1 MSTGAQQNCLPG
13 RVCECVRSHQWVSL
27 PFKEGLVASRGRPR
41 AQAQKTAPGLLALEV
56 LFRSTLT
63 MSVPKGLV
71 RRDLELRGDG
81 RTSASDGEDRQSMK
95 TRTVVTEMA
104 ARRSPQKANLGSLD
118 QSTSQAYTLCT
129 HSPSCRITVRS

>member
-1 MSTGAQQNCLPG
+1 MSACGLISGYLFPSRRG
-13 RVCECVRSHQWVSL
+13 SSH
-27 PFKEGLVASRGRPR
+27 PAEGLVLRLRR
-41 AQAQKTAPGLLALEV
+41 TAPGLLALEV

-129 HSPSCRITVRS
+129 HFPSCRITVRS